1 MKNCYRN
8 HYKCQLT
15 DDLLTMISSMISW
28 YIHSDTY
35 VMINPNSISM
45 KTTYYKDSVMF
56 IEQKKRSKN
65 DWTVCIRFF
74 HRWLGS
80 GLVLCWSNWLSGS
93 KPFFSRLEQ
102 RKRNVFNC
110 LPIKRF
116 SGNIAVKNI
125 SFQYSHF
132 ISLLS
137 IQWIS
142 NITDASF
149 LLDPDKKKEKENC
162 CWFTEIT

>member
-56 IEQKKRSKN
+56 IEQKKEVRMIEPSAF
-65 DWTVCIRFF
+65 DSSTV
-74 HRWLGS
+74 
-80 GLVLCWSNWLSGS
+80 
-93 KPFFSRLEQ
+93 
-102 RKRNVFNC
+102 
-110 LPIKRF
+110 
-116 SGNIAVKNI
+116 
-125 SFQYSHF
+125 
-132 ISLLS
+132 
-137 IQWIS
+137 
-142 NITDASF
+142 D
-149 LLDPDKKKEKENC
+149 
-162 CWFTEIT
+162 